1 MIEVRVHGRGGQG
14 AVVASEILA
23 TALFKE
29 GKFVQAFPAF
39 GVERRGAPVMAFLRF
54 DSLPIRR
61 RCQIYEPDHVVVL
74 DPTLM
79 LAVDVTAG
87 LKPGGSILINSDHT
101 PESFATFTTF
111 RVATVP
117 AGAIA
122 AVHNLGTRTNPIV
135 NTAILGAFA
144 RLTGFVG
151 LETLLEAI
159 AEKIPAHHQESNQ
172 AAAREAYERVTIA
185 RPNTLTLPHPP
196 PSKERDRVR
205 VGERGA
211 GKEVFPARRGP

>member
-1 MIEVRVHGRGGQG
+1 MIEVRFHGRGGQG

-54 DSLPIRR
+54 DSVPIRR

-74 DPTLM
+74 DPTL
-79 LAVDVTAG
+79 LSAVDVTAG
-87 LKPGGSILINSDHT
+87 LKPDGSILINSEAP
-101 PESFATFTTF
+101 PESFSALQKFL
-111 RVATVP
+111 VATVP
-117 AGAIA
+117 AGEIA
-122 AVHNLGTRTNPIV
+122 VAHKLGTRTNPIV

-144 RLTGFVG
+144 RLTGFVS

-159 AEKIPAHHQESNQ
+159 AEKIPEHQRERNQ
-172 AAAREAYERVTIA
+172 AAARAAYERVRIA
-185 RPNTLTLPHPP
+185 KTLEGSRL
-196 PSKERDRVR
+196 
-205 VGERGA
+205 
-211 GKEVFPARRGP
+211 

>member
-1 MIEVRVHGRGGQG
+1 MIEVRFHGRGGQG

-54 DSLPIRR
+54 DAAPIRR
-61 RCQIYEPDHVVVL
+61 RCQVYEPDHVVVL
-74 DPTLM
+74 DPTL
-79 LAVDVTAG
+79 LAAVDVTAG
-87 LKPGGSILINSDHT
+87 LKPGGSILMNSDRT
-101 PESFATFTTF
+101 PESFESLSRFQI
-111 RVATVP
+111 ATVP

-122 AVHNLGTRTNPIV
+122 ATYKLGTRTNPIV

-144 RLTGFVG
+144 HVTGFVS
-151 LETLLEAI
+151 LEAI
-159 AEKIPAHHQESNQ
+159 VESMAEKIPAHQQERNQ

-185 RPNTLTLPHPP
+185 RHTSLA
-196 PSKERDRVR
+196 S
-205 VGERGA
+205 GEGFARGT
-211 GKEVFPARRGP
+211 GREFFHERRGP

>member
-1 MIEVRVHGRGGQG
+1 MIEVRFHGRGGQG

-54 DSLPIRR
+54 DSVPIRR

-74 DPTLM
+74 DPTLL

-87 LKPGGSILINSDHT
+87 LKPDGTILINSDSP
-101 PESFATFTTF
+101 PENFAALQKFL
-111 RVATVP
+111 VATVP
-117 AGAIA
+117 AGEIA
-122 AVHNLGTRTNPIV
+122 VAHNLGTRTNPIV

-144 RLTGFVG
+144 RLTGFVS
-151 LETLLEAI
+151 LETLLDAI
-159 AEKIPAHHQESNQ
+159 AEKIPERQRERNQ
-172 AAAREAYERVTIA
+172 AAARAAYERVQIA
-185 RPNTLTLPHPP
+185 
-196 PSKERDRVR
+196 K
-205 VGERGA
+205 
-211 GKEVFPARRGP
+211 VFEGSRL

>member
-1 MIEVRVHGRGGQG
+1 MTEVRFHGRGGQG

-74 DPTLM
+74 DPTLL

-87 LKPGGSILINSDHT
+87 LKPDGSILINSDSP
-101 PESFATFTTF
+101 PESFTALQKFL
-111 RVATVP
+111 VATVP
-117 AGAIA
+117 AGEIA
-122 AVHNLGTRTNPIV
+122 VAHNLGTRTNPIV
-135 NTAILGAFA
+135 NTAILGAFV
-144 RLTGFVG
+144 RLTGFVS

-159 AEKIPAHHQESNQ
+159 AEKIPERQRERNQ
-172 AAAREAYERVTIA
+172 AAARAAYEAVKIA
-185 RPNTLTLPHPP
+185 ATLERSTL
-196 PSKERDRVR
+196 
-205 VGERGA
+205 
-211 GKEVFPARRGP
+211 

>member
-1 MIEVRVHGRGGQG
+1 MTEVRFHGRGGQG

-74 DPTLM
+74 DPTLL

-87 LKPGGSILINSDHT
+87 LKPNGSVLINSDSP
-101 PESFATFTTF
+101 PESFAALQKFL
-111 RVATVP
+111 VATVP
-117 AGAIA
+117 AGEIA
-122 AVHNLGTRTNPIV
+122 VAHKLGTRTNPIV

-159 AEKIPAHHQESNQ
+159 AEKIPERQRERNQ
-172 AAAREAYERVTIA
+172 AAARAAYEAVKIA
-185 RPNTLTLPHPP
+185 ATL
-196 PSKERDRVR
+196 ERST
-205 VGERGA
+205 
-211 GKEVFPARRGP
+211 P

>member
-1 MIEVRVHGRGGQG
+1 MIEVRFHGRGGQG

-74 DPTLM
+74 DPTLL

-87 LKPGGSILINSDHT
+87 LKPDGSILINSEAP
-101 PESFATFTTF
+101 PESFSALQRFL
-111 RVATVP
+111 VATVP
-117 AGAIA
+117 AGKIA
-122 AVHNLGTRTNPIV
+122 VAHNLGTRTNPIV

-144 RLTGFVG
+144 RLTGFVN

-159 AEKIPAHHQESNQ
+159 AEKIPGRQRERNQ
-172 AAAREAYERVTIA
+172 AAARAAYERVRIA
-185 RPNTLTLPHPP
+185 QTL
-196 PSKERDRVR
+196 ERSRL
-205 VGERGA
+205 
-211 GKEVFPARRGP
+211 

>member
-1 MIEVRVHGRGGQG
+1 MTEVRFHGRGGQG

-74 DPTLM
+74 DPTLL

-87 LKPGGSILINSDHT
+87 LKPNGSILINSDSP
-101 PESFATFTTF
+101 PESFAALQKFL
-111 RVATVP
+111 VATVP
-117 AGAIA
+117 AGEIA
-122 AVHNLGTRTNPIV
+122 VAHNLGTRTNPIV

-144 RLTGFVG
+144 RLTGFVK

-159 AEKIPAHHQESNQ
+159 AEKIPEHQRERNQ
-172 AAAREAYERVTIA
+172 AAARVAYEAVKIA
-185 RPNTLTLPHPP
+185 ATLERSTL
-196 PSKERDRVR
+196 
-205 VGERGA
+205 
-211 GKEVFPARRGP
+211 

>member
-1 MIEVRVHGRGGQG
+1 MTEVRFHGRGGQG

-74 DPTLM
+74 DPTLL

-87 LKPGGSILINSDHT
+87 LKPNGSVLINSDSP
-101 PESFATFTTF
+101 PESFAALQKFL
-111 RVATVP
+111 VATVP
-117 AGAIA
+117 AGEIA
-122 AVHNLGTRTNPIV
+122 VAHKLGTRTNPIV

-159 AEKIPAHHQESNQ
+159 AERIPERQRERNQ
-172 AAAREAYERVTIA
+172 AAARAAYEAVKIA
-185 RPNTLTLPHPP
+185 ATL
-196 PSKERDRVR
+196 ERST
-205 VGERGA
+205 
-211 GKEVFPARRGP
+211 P

>member
-1 MIEVRVHGRGGQG
+1 MIEVRFHGRGGQG

-54 DSLPIRR
+54 DALPIRR

-74 DPTLM
+74 DPTLL

-87 LKPGGSILINSDHT
+87 LKPDGSILINSDSP
-101 PESFATFTTF
+101 PESFAALQRFL
-111 RVATVP
+111 VATVP
-117 AGAIA
+117 AAEIA
-122 AVHNLGTRTNPIV
+122 VAHKLGTRTNPIV

-144 RLTGFVG
+144 RLTGFVS

-159 AEKIPAHHQESNQ
+159 AEKIPERQRERNQ
-172 AAAREAYERVTIA
+172 AAARAAYEAVKIA
-185 RPNTLTLPHPP
+185 TTLERSTL
-196 PSKERDRVR
+196 
-205 VGERGA
+205 
-211 GKEVFPARRGP
+211 

>member
-1 MIEVRVHGRGGQG
+1 MIEVRFHGRGGQG

-54 DSLPIRR
+54 DALPIRR

-74 DPTLM
+74 DPTLL

-87 LKPGGSILINSDHT
+87 LKPDGSILINSDSS
-101 PESFATFTTF
+101 PESFAALQKFL
-111 RVATVP
+111 VATVP
-117 AGAIA
+117 AAEIA
-122 AVHNLGTRTNPIV
+122 VAHKLGTRTNPIV

-151 LETLLEAI
+151 LETLLESI
-159 AEKIPAHHQESNQ
+159 AEKIPERQRERNQ
-172 AAAREAYERVTIA
+172 AAARAAYEAVKIA
-185 RPNTLTLPHPP
+185 TTLERSTL
-196 PSKERDRVR
+196 
-205 VGERGA
+205 
-211 GKEVFPARRGP
+211 